1 VNRILDINVSVT
13 TSVTTVYFHYQELSG
28 DGKINVFSSKI
39 NPNYCLV
46 WCGTPKDRTVRN
58 FVLQI
63 TYQSHD
69 ICPIK
74 FFKIIMQISLY
85 FENITLSPAIFQ
97 TPGQN
102 YLCVR
107 TKL

>member
-1 VNRILDINVSVT
+1 MLHEFAIVLFVV
-13 TSVTTVYFHYQELSG
+13 QEIWCAG
-28 DGKINVFSSKI
+28 VI
-39 NPNYCLV
+39 

>member
-1 VNRILDINVSVT
+1 VCSIGEHHMDCIPYYLCDVALVEEVESA
-13 TSVTTVYFHYQELSG
+13 
-28 DGKINVFSSKI
+28 VFF
-39 NPNYCLV
+39 V
-46 WCGTPKDRTVRN
+46 WAPGAGTPKDRTVRN

-74 FFKIIMQISLY
+74 FFKLIMQISLY

>member
-1 VNRILDINVSVT
+1 
-13 TSVTTVYFHYQELSG
+13 
-28 DGKINVFSSKI
+28 
-39 NPNYCLV
+39 
-46 WCGTPKDRTVRN
+46 
-58 FVLQI
+58 
-63 TYQSHD
+63 
-69 ICPIK
+69 
-74 FFKIIMQISLY
+74 MQISLY